1 MPETTVDLMV
11 EGGKATAGPQMGQSL
26 APLGVNI
33 QDILKKINEKTSAF
47 KGMKV
52 PVKVIVDTATKKSEV
67 EVGSPPISELIKGE
81 ISIDKGSGEP
91 NKKKIANLS
100 IEQVIKLAKMKRDS
114 MLVNDLKSA
123 VKSVIGSCN
132 STGVIIEGKNAKE
145 INEDIE
151 NGIFDKEIKEGI
163 TETPADKKTKLA
175 SQLKEVQQRIEKEL
189 AKEKAEKEAEEA
201 EKKKREEAEAAA
213 TVETKKEE
221 PVEVKETKEET
232 KEAAEKAPV
241 KESKK

>member
-33 QDILKKINEKTSAF
+33 QDILKRINEKTSAF

-52 PVKVIVDTATKKSEV
+52 PVKVIVDTSTKKSEI

-81 ISIDKGSGEP
+81 SSIDKGSGEP

-100 IEQVIKLAKMKRDS
+100 IEQVIKLAKMKQDS
-114 MLVNDLKSA
+114 MLVNNLKSA

-132 STGVIIEGKNAKE
+132 SAGIIVEGKNAKE

-151 NGIFDKEIKEGI
+151 NGLFDKEIKEGI
-163 TETPADKKTKLA
+163 TEVSADKKARLA

-201 EKKKREEAEAAA
+201 EKKKRLEAEATAA
-213 TVETKKEE
+213 VEEKKEE
-221 PVEVKETKEET
+221 TAEVKEEKKEEAPA
-232 KEAAEKAPV
+232 EAAKKA
-241 KESKK
+241 KE

>member
-52 PVKVIVDTATKKSEV
+52 PVKVIVDTSTKKSEI

-81 ISIDKGSGEP
+81 ASIEKGSGEP

-100 IEQVIKLAKMKRDS
+100 IEQVIKLAKMKQDS
-114 MLVNDLKSA
+114 MLVNNLKSA

-132 STGVIIEGKNAKE
+132 SAGIIIEGKNAKE
-145 INEDIE
+145 INIDIE
-151 NGIFDKEIKEGI
+151 DGVYDKQIKEGL
-163 TETPADKKTKLA
+163 TEMPANKKSILA
-175 SQLKEVQQRIEKEL
+175 SQLKEVQQKIEKEL

-201 EKKKREEAEAAA
+201 EKKKISETEAIAAVEQKVEEKGEA
-213 TVETKKEE
+213 KEE
-221 PVEVKETKEET
+221 KSKEPSKET
-232 KEAAEKAPV
+232 PV
-241 KESKK
+241 KESKE